1 MNGGRGDDLGVLAG
15 RLLFAVQGELFRR
28 LRDEGF
34 DDIAPRHGAVLAYLR
49 PEGVRATDLSRLSG
63 QVKQVIGV
71 IIDDLEAMGYVERKP
86 DPADR
91 RAKLVVPTARGR
103 RQMDAADS
111 IMADIMDR
119 HACNLGAANFR
130 SFLNDFRTV
139 VDHQREAMPSDAPA
153 SAHPRRSR
161 PIRAHTVT
169 SGDSQE

>member
-1 MNGGRGDDLGVLAG
+1 MNGVGGRGNDLGVLAG

-49 PEGVRATDLSRLSG
+49 PEGVRATDLARLSG

-71 IIDDLEAMGYVERKP
+71 IIDDLETLDYVERRP

-111 IMADIMDR
+111 IMADIMNR
-119 HACNLGAANFR
+119 HADNLGVDKFR
-130 SFLNDFRTV
+130 GFLAQFRAV
-139 VDHQREAMPSDAPA
+139 IDHQRAVMTSDAEQED
-153 SAHPRRSR
+153 S
-161 PIRAHTVT
+161 T
-169 SGDSQE
+169 S